1 MLSRT
6 QGYGGPLELLVG
18 IDSRGRLLGV
28 KALRHNET
36 PGLGARIGEPTHP
49 FMQGFAGKDRTATPD
64 AQWALGKDNGQ
75 FDQVAGATITSRAV
89 LNAVHDALR
98 YFDEH
103 AGELLGTTGN
113 E

>member
-1 MLSRT
+1 
-6 QGYGGPLELLVG
+6 
-18 IDSRGRLLGV
+18 
-28 KALRHNET
+28 
-36 PGLGARIGEPTHP
+36 
-49 FMQGFAGKDRTATPD
+49 MQGFAGKDRTATPD